1 MAKDERLIDAYSL
14 KKSAKLEGTKI
25 EGYDFDKGADYES
38 IIKSFASAG
47 FQASHF
53 SRAVEI
59 VKKMIEHKAKI
70 FLGYTSNMVSSGLR
84 DVIRYLVKHK
94 KVHVCVTTAGGIEED
109 LMKCMG
115 NFILGNFNAKGAE
128 LYDKGINR
136 IGNIFVGN
144 ELYVKLEE
152 FIQPILLELYDEQK
166 KTGKVVNP
174 SDLIWKFGEKIN
186 DEKSVYYWAWR
197 NKIPVY
203 CPAITDG
210 AIGGNIYYF
219 KSKHPDFIVDIAEDC
234 KRLNDESAGLEKSG
248 VIVLGAGLVKHAILE
263 ANIFRNGADYAVYI
277 NTSQEFD
284 GSDSGALPEEAISW
298 GKLKAEVN
306 SVKVFADATI
316 VFPLMVAETFAE
328 RKLLKA
334 P

>member
-1 MAKDERLIDAYSL
+1 MDNERLIDAYSL

-25 EGYDFDKGADYES
+25 EGYDFDKGVDYS
-38 IIKSFASAG
+38 KIVANFGSVG
-47 FQASHF
+47 FQATHF

-59 VKKMIEHKAKI
+59 VNKMISEKAKI
-70 FLGYTSNMVSSGLR
+70 FLGYTSNMVSSGVR
-84 DVIRYLVKHK
+84 DVLRYLVKHK
-94 KVHVCVTTAGGIEED
+94 KIDVCVTTCGGIEED

-115 NFILGNFNAKGAE
+115 NFVLGTFNAKGAE
-128 LYDKGINR
+128 LYEKGINR

-152 FIQPILLELYDEQK
+152 FIQPILLEFYEEQK
-166 KTGKVVNP
+166 KTGRVCNP

-186 DEKSVYYWAWR
+186 DKKSIYYWAWK
-197 NKIPVY
+197 NKVPVY

-219 KSKHPDFIVDIAEDC
+219 KSKHPDFKVDIAEDC
-234 KRLNDESAGLEKSG
+234 KKLNDETVGLEKSG

-298 GKLKAEVN
+298 GKLKADVN

-316 VFPLMVAETFAE
+316 VFPLLVAESFA
-328 RKLLKA
+328 KG
-334 P
+334 

>member
-1 MAKDERLIDAYSL
+1 MDNERLIDAYSL
-14 KKSAKLEGTKI
+14 KKSTKLEGTAI
-25 EGYDFDKGADYES
+25 EGYDFDSGVDYEK
-38 IIKSFASAG
+38 IIKSFASVG
-47 FQASHF
+47 FQATHF

-59 VKKMIEHKAKI
+59 INKMISEKAKI

-94 KVHVCVTTAGGIEED
+94 KVDVCVTTCGGIEED

-115 NFILGNFNAKGAE
+115 NFVLGTFNAKGAE
-128 LYDKGINR
+128 LYEKGINR

-152 FIQPILLELYDEQK
+152 FIQPILLEFYEEQK
-166 KTGKVVNP
+166 KTGRVCNP

-186 DEKSVYYWAWR
+186 DKKSIYYWAWK
-197 NKIPVY
+197 NKVPVY

-219 KSKHPDFIVDIAEDC
+219 KSKHPDFKVDIAEDC
-234 KRLNDESAGLEKSG
+234 KKLNDETVGLEKSG

-298 GKLKAEVN
+298 GKLKADVN

-316 VFPLMVAETFAE
+316 VFPLLVAESFA
-328 RKLLKA
+328 KG
-334 P
+334 